1 MNKINILWV
10 DDEIDLLKPHILFL
24 EKKNYLVTTCT
35 NGQDAIQLFKTDD
48 FDIVFLDENMPGLSG
63 LETLAEIKSIQ
74 NNVPIIMITKSEE
87 ELIMEEAIGAKI
99 SDYLI
104 KPVNPHQILL
114 SLKKNLDDSRL
125 ISEKSTLSYQREFR
139 NISLDLMEAKT
150 YQDWI
155 SIYRKLLYWE
165 QKLENIEDQNLIDIL
180 EGQRNEANNVFG
192 KFIENN
198 YEYWINNPD
207 DSPVLSH
214 QIFRKWV
221 APELKKEDSKTLFI
235 VIDNLRY
242 DQWRAFEPIVNNH
255 YKVESEHSFFS
266 ILPSATQ
273 YARNAIFSGLTP
285 LQMSEQFPQYWKN
298 DTEEGGKNLFENE
311 FLQEQLKRLRL
322 NIKNEYYKITNHKEG
337 KKLAEAI
344 KSLKNNKLITIV
356 YNFVDMLSHAKTEME
371 VIKELASND
380 KAYRSLTLSWFK
392 NSPLFEII
400 QQAQQAGYKL
410 IITTDHGTINCK
422 SPSKVIG
429 DKNTSLNLRYKTG
442 KSLSYDQKDVY
453 AVKNPKNIALPSINL
468 SSSYIFAKSDYFLAY
483 QNNFNYYAA
492 YYKNT
497 YQHGGI
503 SLEELIVPF
512 IILNPK

>member
-1 MNKINILWV
+1 MSKINILWV

-24 EKKNYLVTTCT
+24 EKKNYLVTTST
-35 NGQDAIQLFKTDD
+35 NGQDAIDLFKNNS

-63 LETLAEIKSIQ
+63 LETLAEIKSIK
-74 NNVPIIMITKSEE
+74 NTTPIIMITKSEE
-87 ELIMEEAIGAKI
+87 ESIMEEAIGAKI

-114 SLKKNLDDSRL
+114 SLKKNLEDSRL
-125 ISEKSTLSYQREFR
+125 ISEKSTVSYQREFR
-139 NISLDLMEAKT
+139 NISLDLMEART
-150 YQDWI
+150 YSDWI
-155 SIYRKLLYWE
+155 SIYKKLLFWE
-165 QKLENIEDQNLIDIL
+165 QKLEDIEDQNLVDIL
-180 EGQRNEANNVFG
+180 EGQRQEANNLFG
-192 KFIENN
+192 KFVEKN
-198 YEYWINNPD
+198 YAHWINNPD
-207 DSPVLSH
+207 DSPVFSH

-221 APELKKEDSKTLFI
+221 APELKKQDSKVLFI

-242 DQWRAFEPIVNNH
+242 DQWLAFEPIVNNH
-255 YKVESEHSFFS
+255 YKTQEQHSFFS

-285 LQMSEQFPQYWKN
+285 LQMSEQLPQYWKN
-298 DTEEGGKNLFENE
+298 DTDEGGKNLFEDE

-322 NIKNEYYKITNHKEG
+322 DIKNQYYKITNHKDG
-337 KKLAEAI
+337 KKLADNL
-344 KSLKNNKLITIV
+344 KSLKDNKLITIV

-392 NSPLFEII
+392 NSPLLEII
-400 QQAQQAGYKL
+400 QQAQHAGYKL

-422 SPSKVIG
+422 NPSKVIG

-442 KSLSYDQKDVY
+442 KSLSYDSKDVY
-453 AVKNPKNIALPSINL
+453 AVKNPKNIQLPCINL
-468 SSSYIFAKSDYFLAY
+468 SSSFIFAKSDYFLAY
-483 QNNFNYYAA
+483 QNNFNYYAS
-492 YYKNT
+492 YFKNT